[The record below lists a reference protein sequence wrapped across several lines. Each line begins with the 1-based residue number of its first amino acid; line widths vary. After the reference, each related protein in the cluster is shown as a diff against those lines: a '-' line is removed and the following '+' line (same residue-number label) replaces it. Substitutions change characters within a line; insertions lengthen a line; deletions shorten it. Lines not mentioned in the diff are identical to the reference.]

1 MIISISGKV
10 GSGKTSMANILAKKL
25 KMKRYHM
32 GQIRREMARK
42 KGITIQE
49 YNKLG
54 EKSNETDI
62 EVENYVEKLGKE
74 KDNFIIESRTA
85 FHFIPHSIKIFLDV
99 SDEEGAKR
107 IFNESKE
114 ALKKRNEPLYKTI
127 KEVKKVNSERMKSD
141 AKRYKKYYGIN
152 WADPNNFDFVL
163 DTTNLNVEQ
172 VTQIVL
178 GYIKAK
184 DF

>member
-10 GSGKTSMANILAKKL
+10 GSGKTSMAGILAKKL
-25 KMKRYHM
+25 KMKRYNM
-32 GQIRREMARK
+32 GQIRREIARK
-42 KGITIQE
+42 KGMTIQE

-74 KDNFIIESRTA
+74 EDNFIIESRTA

-99 SDEEGAKR
+99 SDNVGAKR

-114 ALKKRNEPLYKTI
+114 TLQKRNEPLYKNI
-127 KEVKKVNSERMKSD
+127 EEVKKINKERMKSD
-141 AKRYKKYYGIN
+141 SIRYKKYYGIDWKN
-152 WADPNNFDFVL
+152 LKNFDFVL
-163 DTTNLNVEQ
+163 DTTKLTIPKIVDK
-172 VTQIVL
+172 VL

-184 DF
+184 HI